1 MLKGIDI
8 SRWQGVINWNAV
20 KDQVNFAIIK
30 ASGGDDGLYP
40 DGQFVRNR
48 DEARRLGIPR
58 GFYHFAGAGNP
69 EQEAQHFAN
78 VVGGLQKGE
87 LVVLD
92 WEVPHSNPVDWCNRF
107 LKKAEALFGVKPLIY
122 LSGSTA
128 RGLNWQPV
136 VDGNYGLWIAQWGN
150 NDDIP
155 DGNPSSGQWPFWALW
170 QYSSTGSVNGIAGR
184 VDLDLFNGDDINNFY
199 KYGAGSNSKPVDPPK
214 PVAPPANTG
223 EYVVA
228 SGDMLSTIAP
238 KYGITWQQLYNMNA
252 DRIAN
257 PNTIY
262 PGMVLRVPTNSGT
275 GITGN
280 RTHVVKNG
288 DTLSGIAGKYGTTW
302 QAIYNMNKGVI
313 GADPNK
319 IYPEQILI
327 IP

>member
-8 SRWQGVINWNAV
+8 SRWQGVIDWNTV
-20 KDQVNFAIIK
+20 KSQVDFAIIK

-48 DEARRLGIPR
+48 DEARRLNIPR
-58 GFYHFAGAGNP
+58 GYYHFAGGVYSP

-92 WEVPHSNPVDWCNRF
+92 WETAHNNPVYWCNRF

-122 LSGSTA
+122 LSGSVA

-150 NDDIP
+150 NDTIP
-155 DGNPSSGQWPFWALW
+155 DGNLDPGKWPFWALW
-170 QYSSTGSVNGIAGR
+170 QYSSTGSINGIAGR
-184 VDLDLFNGDDINNFY
+184 VDLDQFNGDVDTFY
-199 KYGAGSNSKPVDPPK
+199 KYGAGSTSK
-214 PVAPPANTG
+214 PVAPPAIPKPPTG
-223 EYVVA
+223 GDVYVVRA
-228 SGDMLSTIAP
+228 GDTLSAIAP
-238 KYGITWQQLYNMNA
+238 RYGITWQQLYNMNA

-262 PGMVLRVPTNSGT
+262 PGQELRVPTGGT

-280 RTHVVKNG
+280 RTHVVKSG
-288 DTLSGIAGKYGTTW
+288 DTLSGIASQYGTTW
-302 QAIYNMNKGVI
+302 QAIYNANRGVI
-313 GADPNK
+313 GADPNR
-319 IYPEQILI
+319 IYPEQILV